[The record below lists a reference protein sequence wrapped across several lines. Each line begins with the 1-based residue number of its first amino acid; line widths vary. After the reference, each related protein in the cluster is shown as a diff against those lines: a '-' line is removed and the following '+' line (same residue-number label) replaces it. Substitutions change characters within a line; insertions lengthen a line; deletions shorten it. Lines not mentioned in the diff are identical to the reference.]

1 MPRQGWGIAMLF
13 GSRTGFGLEFHVEQD
28 PGLLCVDVFVGG
40 LHVNTWDNAFYPP
53 LLVKK
58 LKDELSRFRTPT
70 APPVGFTSPSESFR
84 TAESWLYD
92 MYDAAATGTAPGAEA
107 ALARCVFLEWGEC
120 TDEVT
125 AFAFPDGDRVHLA
138 CRVRDGGGAAWGTEA
153 RQEPP
158 VVSVSRTVLVET
170 LEHGLAIAE
179 HEWSARLAAVKA
191 RSDTGDGGDVS
202 SVRSP

>member
-1 MPRQGWGIAMLF
+1 MLF
-13 GSRTGFGLEFHVEQD
+13 GSRTGFGLEFQVEQD

-58 LKDELSRFRTPT
+58 LKDEISRFRTPT
-70 APPVGFTSPSESFR
+70 APPVGFTSPSASFR
-84 TAESWLYD
+84 MAESR
-92 MYDAAATGTAPGAEA
+92 MYDGASTGAVPGAEA

-153 RQEPP
+153 RHEPT
-158 VVSVSRTVLVET
+158 VVSVSRAVLVET
-170 LEHGLAIAE
+170 LERGLVIAE
-179 HEWSARLAAVKA
+179 REWSARLAAIEG
-191 RSDTGDGGDVS
+191 R
-202 SVRSP
+202 RQ